1 VVVIDALIQRVEFD
15 SETALQVYPES
26 RADQQAFCLR
36 IIPIERKTTGA
47 RRASRSRRKSIGE
60 RDSRLYAKMHLDLRV
75 SDSRDRTNEQDNPG

>member
-1 VVVIDALIQRVEFD
+1 MIVIDALIQSVEFD

-36 IIPIERKTTGA
+36 IIPIDRKTGRA
-47 RRASRSRRKSIGE
+47 GRASRGRRKSIRE